1 MSILDEIKKKRE
13 KEGIKAYEP
22 KTYIPSKQTGKVAE
36 KSAPS
41 LRSGVKTNTTNIPD
55 TNLFRGLNVS
65 KPEPKKMSG
74 SDKDVF
80 KRARTLAADT
90 SMSYAERK
98 KQIDQTQKELGRIRD
113 KHLIASMMGNE
124 NAKKTIQ
131 QVTALQNQLSLQ
143 QKRTAFGAGFGQAAG
158 LDIYDTAVKKAAEK
172 TGNTFLTARMKA
184 QDDARA
190 QVKAANEKSYG
201 RGELAGELTQQA
213 ILYRTAGAA
222 AEKAVLAGMG
232 KLIGGKA
239 LGKAGTFATRMLG
252 QQAAD
257 TVVNTPLTIAKG
269 VEEGKDRGEIA
280 KDVGKQV
287 VMDAAFNLGMGA
299 IGAGTKAAGKA
310 LEKVKSARAQKI
322 TARTDTVLEDY
333 GITDIYSSSNVV
345 NGIVGKI
352 KNTFLSTADN
362 VRPITNEETGLA
374 IEVWKSGIDETFRKG
389 KYYPALSE
397 EMKIAK
403 IASVEQLPELIRT
416 GTVRSPEKGNFKNPA
431 SRTSFIY
438 LQNEMQIDGKEYLVT
453 LDIKKLSDDSN
464 RFYIHNIK
472 IKEAADAQRDS
483 ILSGSPPSSGK
494 QPTTSINSIEET
506 AGEVK
511 KAELDNKSKK
521 REGYQVSDAKMP
533 PTDGRTALELPSAN
547 TVAEITEK
555 VNETA
560 AKAEKINDVADAMVQ
575 NRNVLAKRMT
585 KEERQALELEYAN
598 LQNTEYKMAQLKKI
612 REETGGDERAVLA
625 ASNKFDARMK
635 EIESELAAQEVLR
648 TDVGIQMDAADEI
661 GKIFG
666 LTKEKEKKSINNI
679 IQNAVKYANGGAISQ
694 KERER
699 LFQKFYQKSRKTSV
713 DTKKLADELRYKKIL
728 LGVDAA
734 ADIAD
739 INEWNKQLKGILG
752 YIKTG
757 RESNVEEIYAALHK
771 QYPTY
776 FPESVDDPAKQLQQM
791 RKVAEDIAAGKELS
805 EADIRGNFN
814 KALDRLEEAMNVK
827 AAYREAAAENIDG
840 YRSNLLGRT
849 DYGMVDAGEVQS
861 WHNEAYRLQQA
872 ADRITTEL
880 NKTEAFALESLLN
893 GDAAEDAIKNI
904 PGVNAEKVMAH
915 YNVQK
920 PLRELQEKI
929 NGHKSF
935 VHAQRYNYIAEAV
948 GEIHIGDGKKGVW
961 RDKKPFQY
969 GRETL
974 ERNIRDIA
982 PDEET
987 AERINQA
994 VAQPIHEAERLRQLF
1009 IRGYKDKLKPLKI
1022 STKKNIK
1029 IDLPEFGGKKVSESA
1044 LVQWL
1049 GEHEYDLKQAMD
1061 AGAPKESYAELE
1073 ASIRSVRNA
1082 LTADQQNRV
1091 NAGIEAL
1098 REVYKE
1104 VHPMI
1109 NEVLIRNGYD
1119 PIGYI
1124 DGYFPHMNFDDP
1136 NSGFEKAASLLGY
1149 DLASKEL
1156 PMDIAG
1162 RTEDFR
1168 PGKKWFGNALKREG
1182 TKTDYDALRAFDQYI
1197 DGIGDVIYHTDNIQ
1211 NLRAMDDYF
1220 RYSFS
1225 SDAVKAKVDAVK
1237 ATDQDFLEKQSEIAK
1252 IYEENSQNHKLQ
1264 NFVTYLDTFA
1274 NLLAGKK
1281 HDLDRGLEKH
1291 LLGRQVYK
1299 YANEIENKVAGN
1311 MVAGNIASA
1320 MTNFIPITQ
1329 AIGSIG
1335 MKNGLRGMN
1344 EALAYLGRRGKMD
1357 ELTKKSAFLTTRTNP
1372 DMLYSTLIRKVS
1384 DVMGTPMEIADTF
1397 TTQAVWRGRYYDNI
1411 GKGMSETNAIR
1422 NADEYCRGLFGGRSK
1437 GSMPTFL
1444 QSKAWKPFTMFQL
1457 EVNNQV
1463 SYLLKD
1469 IPREKQGDVKK
1480 ILGAWASMAIG
1491 AYVFNDIYETLTGR
1505 RSALDPFGIANEAIG
1520 DITGTQARNIVD
1532 ILGDVVGD
1540 VREDVEKGRSIQI
1553 SMPKLTEKV
1562 KEKNTAQTLAG
1573 LTKNI
1578 GGNVPFV
1585 GGLLFDGGRI
1595 PLQSA
1600 IPGLENTMNAVG
1612 NLIDGGELEAPGK
1625 ATLLQEAVKPA
1636 FYLLPPAGG
1645 GQMLKTAKGL
1655 NTMVKGGKYSQSKD
1669 GEKLQFAVDQE
1680 SKGEWAKSLLFGQW
1694 ATEGGKAYVEDR
1706 SQMLS
1711 ANQTETY
1718 KKLVGAGVKNTVAFE
1733 EISKIRMESKS
1744 RDKRNAIRRSN
1755 LSEDQKATLY
1765 YDLVAEEGSK
1775 DREILDWY
1783 EGRESRGKVAD
1794 CLLRMADHS
1803 GSNAKRSVLRY
1814 SSLSDGDKEYIYLQK
1829 ISDTEKD
1836 QTRIAE
1842 LKKAGLGMNDFL
1854 YIKNK
1859 MDQISK
1865 SGWKSTEKQNAML
1878 QWMNEQGYS
1887 WNQQAAIASQFQF
1900 TYGGKVKWKA
1910 FS

>member
-1 MSILDEIKKKRE
+1 MKPSERLKKQIE
-13 KEGIKAYEP
+13 KEGIKAYES
-22 KTYIPSKQTGKVAE
+22 KTYTPKKQKKAAE
-36 KSAPS
+36 RSAPS
-41 LRSGVKTNTTNIPD
+41 LRSQGQSVEVVKDTGMGTALSNLRDRANKPTVRINTDKGFTAQNTTVNPVIGWKPAD
-55 TNLFRGLNVS
+55 MTKSTAKDEKTRLYETNDSLLNS
-65 KPEPKKMSG
+65 DEIIKKYQYVAQ
-74 SDKDVF
+74 DKDMDDETLQ
-80 KRARTLAADT
+80 RAVKKGMSEVRRTLRGTNDMSRYETVAKLQTELQGRLKSASFMAGFLN
-90 SMSYAERK
+90 SMGGDVAK
-98 KQIDQTQKELGRIRD
+98 ITAKAT
-113 KHLIASMMGNE
+113 GNE
-124 NAKKTIQ
+124 H
-131 QVTALQNQLSLQ
+131 LQNAWGKTLNQLEETQ
-143 QKRTAFGAGFGQAAG
+143 EANRGAGMAG
-158 LDIYDTAVKKAAEK
+158 AMTGELAKAGAGYMTIGKAAEK
-172 TGNTFLTARMKA
+172 AALTG
-184 QDDARA
+184 
-190 QVKAANEKSYG
+190 
-201 RGELAGELTQQA
+201 
-213 ILYRTAGAA
+213 
-222 AEKAVLAGMG
+222 AEKML
-232 KLIGGKA
+232 GGKA
-239 LGKAGTFATRMLG
+239 LSKGGEIATRLIG

-257 TVVNTPLTIAKG
+257 TAVNTPITIAAG
-269 VEEGKDRGEIA
+269 LAEGKEKDDIA
-280 KDVGKQV
+280 RDIGKQ
-287 VMDAAFNLGMGA
+287 MALDAAFNVGLEG
-299 IGAGTKAAGKA
+299 IGQISKVAGKA
-310 LEKVKSARAQKI
+310 LNKTKAEN
-322 TARTDTVLEDY
+322 E
-333 GITDIYSSSNVV
+333 
-345 NGIVGKI
+345 I
-352 KNTFLSTADN
+352 K
-362 VRPITNEETGLA
+362 G
-374 IEVWKSGIDETFRKG
+374 
-389 KYYPALSE
+389 
-397 EMKIAK
+397 
-403 IASVEQLPELIRT
+403 
-416 GTVRSPEKGNFKNPA
+416 
-431 SRTSFIY
+431 
-438 LQNEMQIDGKEYLVT
+438 
-453 LDIKKLSDDSN
+453 
-464 RFYIHNIK
+464 
-472 IKEAADAQRDS
+472 AADAQRDS
-483 ILSGSPPSSGK
+483 TLIGSPPSSGK
-494 QPTTSINSIEET
+494 QPTASIDSVPET
-506 AGEVK
+506 TENVK
-511 KAELDNKSKK
+511 ETVDASKI
-521 REGYQVSDAKMP
+521 S
-533 PTDGRTALELPSAN
+533 
-547 TVAEITEK
+547 
-555 VNETA
+555 
-560 AKAEKINDVADAMVQ
+560 DVADAMVQ
-575 NRNVLAKRMT
+575 KRNVLAKRMT

-598 LQNTEYKMAQLKKI
+598 LQNSEYKMAQLKKI

-752 YIKTG
+752 YIKAG

-805 EADIRGNFN
+805 EADIRENFN

-904 PGVNAEKVMAH
+904 PGVNAEKVMEH

-935 VHAQRYNYIAEAV
+935 VHAQRYNYIAKAV

-961 RDKKPFQY
+961 RDKKTGFQY

-982 PDEET
+982 PDEEI
-987 AERINQA
+987 AERVNQA

-1009 IRGYKDKLKPLKI
+1009 IREYKDKLKPLKI

-1061 AGAPKESYAELE
+1061 AGVPKESYAELE

-1098 REVYKE
+1098 REIYKE

-1136 NSGFEKAASLLGY
+1136 SSGFEKAASLLGY

-1168 PGKKWFGNALKREG
+1168 PGKKWFGNSLKREG

-1264 NFVTYLDTFA
+1264 NFVTYLDTFT

-1329 AIGSIG
+1329 AIGSVG
-1335 MKNGLRGMN
+1335 MKNGLSGMI

-1357 ELTKKSAFLTTRTNP
+1357 ELTKKSAFLTTRTSP
-1372 DMLYSTLIRKVS
+1372 DMLYSTLSRKVS
-1384 DVMGTPMEIADTF
+1384 DVIGTPMEIADTF

-1480 ILGAWASMAIG
+1480 IFGAWAGMAIG
-1491 AYVFNDIYETLTGR
+1491 AYVFNDFYEALTGR

-1520 DITGTQARNIVD
+1520 DVTGTRARNIVD

-1540 VREDVEKGRSIQI
+1540 VREDVEKGRNIQI
-1553 SMPKLTEKV
+1553 SMPKLTEKA

-1585 GGLLFDGGRI
+1585 GGLFFDGGRI

-1600 IPGLENTMNAVG
+1600 IPGLENTMNAAG

-1636 FYLLPPAGG
+1636 FYLLPTAGG

-1655 NTMVKGGKYSQSKD
+1655 NTMVKGGKYSQSRD
-1669 GEKLQFAVDQE
+1669 GEKLQFAVDQDKN
-1680 SKGEWAKSLLFGQW
+1680 SEWFKALLFGQW
-1694 ATEGGKAYVEDR
+1694 ATEGGKDYIEDS

-1718 KKLVGAGVKNTVAFE
+1718 KKMVEAGAKNTVAFE
-1733 EISKIRMESKS
+1733 TISRIEAKEKNSE
-1744 RDKRNAIRRSN
+1744 KRNAIRSS
-1755 LSEDQKATLY
+1755 LMSDEQKAILY
-1765 YDLVAEEGSK
+1765 YDLVANDEDKKVMDLFQGSSNQWN
-1775 DREILDWY
+1775 I
-1783 EGRESRGKVAD
+1783 AD
-1794 CLLRMADHS
+1794 CLSRMAEYRNDTP
-1803 GSNAKRSVLRY
+1803 KRSVLRN
-1814 SSLSDGDKEYIYLQK
+1814 SEMSENEKKYIYLNK
-1829 ISDTEKD
+1829 IVQEKD
-1836 QTRIAE
+1836 REKETGRVTALLQS
-1842 LKKAGLGMNDFL
+1842 GLRMNDFL
-1854 YIKNK
+1854 NIKNK
-1859 MDQISK
+1859 FGQLYNDKTMKNDSKQI
-1865 SGWKSTEKQNAML
+1865 AMV
-1878 QWMNEQGYS
+1878 QWMQDQGYS
-1887 WNQQAAIASQFQF
+1887 ATQMQTVRENFAFSSGF
-1900 TYGGKVKWKA
+1900 TVKWKY
-1910 FS
+1910 